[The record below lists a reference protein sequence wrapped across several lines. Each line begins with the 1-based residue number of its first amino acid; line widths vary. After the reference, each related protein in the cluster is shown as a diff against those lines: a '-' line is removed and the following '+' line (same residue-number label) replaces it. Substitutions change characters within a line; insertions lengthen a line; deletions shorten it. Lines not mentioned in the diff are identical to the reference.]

1 MTKTR
6 TLTLAVVLAATGLV
20 SGCATDQLKQELA
33 EVRAQAEQASSAA
46 AKAQRTADAA
56 QARADAAMEAA
67 NEARSCC
74 EANSEKI
81 DRMFRKAMM
90 K

>member
-6 TLTLAVVLAATGLV
+6 LAGLAFVLATAGLV
-20 SGCATDQLKQELA
+20 SGCATDELKKELA
-33 EVRAQAEQASSAA
+33 DVRAQAEQANTNAMA
-46 AKAQRTADAA
+46 AQRSADAA
-56 QARADAAMEAA
+56 QTRADEAMAAA
-67 NEARSCC
+67 NEAKACC

>member
-1 MTKTR
+1 MTKPR
-6 TLTLAVVLAATGLV
+6 IATLAFVLAATGLV
-20 SGCATDQLKQELA
+20 AGCATDELKKELA
-33 EVRAQAEQASSAA
+33 DVRAQAEQANSAA
-46 AKAQRTADAA
+46 AAAQRSADAA
-56 QARADAAMEAA
+56 QARADEALDAA
-67 NEARSCC
+67 NEAKACC